1 MLKALPLVILALCIS
16 ASSQTA
22 FTNGPSACNY
32 SALAHSYYCPSA
44 QTFDAGGNFSG
55 YVGMW
60 FVLNAD
66 NTFSGG
72 QINISDTSG
81 HLVLTA
87 NDFTGTFTG
96 TKTGALLDGVVN
108 GTFNLGAGSLTE
120 NLFISRHC
128 NGRYGCVS
136 ATAESSGS
144 GSY

>member
-1 MLKALPLVILALCIS
+1 MKALPLFLLALCIS
-16 ASSQTA
+16 ASSQTT

-32 SALAHSYYCPSA
+32 SPLAHSYYCPSA

-55 YVGMW
+55 YIGMW
-60 FVLNAD
+60 FVLNAN

-72 QINISDTSG
+72 QVNISDTSG
-81 HLVLTA
+81 HLVLA
-87 NDFTGTFTG
+87 ASDFTGTFTG
-96 TKTGALLDGVVN
+96 TKTGTLLSGVVN

-120 NLFISRHC
+120 NLYIGRHC
-128 NGRYGCVS
+128 AGRYGCVS